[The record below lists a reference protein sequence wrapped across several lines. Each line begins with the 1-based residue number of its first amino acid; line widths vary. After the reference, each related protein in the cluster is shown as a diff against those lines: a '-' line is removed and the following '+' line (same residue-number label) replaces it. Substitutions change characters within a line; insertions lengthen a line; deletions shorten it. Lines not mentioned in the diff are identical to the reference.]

1 MHPPFLKMVRSVLAV
16 VAGGVLL
23 PSAVAAQ
30 EWGQPWADPQDRPP
44 RVDVSA
50 SIGFLAPTDWSDLVL
65 LGSISSTSGVIEQ
78 VLVRDLHVDP
88 DQELGAAVTYWRGK
102 YGFRVQGGYSSSSV
116 LIGGPLAGPDAAS
129 AADGLLSV
137 GVDTWLYDVRGTI
150 GFLEYTPRQW
160 VWPYAFFGFGGITYD
175 LERRISPPLLTFIE
189 RGRTGTGNEPDVVV
203 ADRGREFLL
212 AVDELALETV
222 FAVNFGIGT
231 DFRIPIGPGGIGLR
245 LELSD
250 HVASSPVALRIEDI
264 RRSGALA
271 SDTGVRF
278 GLVHHLRA
286 AAGIVVQV
294 GR

>member
-1 MHPPFLKMVRSVLAV
+1 MVPSVAAL
-16 VAGGVLL
+16 VLL
-23 PSAVAAQ
+23 PSALTAQ
-30 EWGQPWADPQDRPP
+30 DWGQPWADPQDRPP

-50 SIGFLAPTDWSDLVL
+50 TIGFLAPTDWSDLVL
-65 LGSISSTSGVIEQ
+65 LGSVSSTSGVVEQ
-78 VLVRDLHVDP
+78 VLVRDLQVDP
-88 DQELGAAVTYWRGK
+88 DKELGAAVTYWRGR

-116 LIGGPLAGPDAAS
+116 IIGGPLAGPDAAPGG
-129 AADGLLSV
+129 DGLLSV
-137 GVDTWLYDVRGTI
+137 DVDTWLYDIRGTI
-150 GFLEYTPRQW
+150 GFLEYAPTRW

-189 RGRTGTGNEPDVVV
+189 GGRAGGDAAPDVVV
-203 ADRGREFLL
+203 VEDGGREFLL

-222 FAVNFGIGT
+222 FALNFGVGT
-231 DFRIPIGPGGIGLR
+231 DFRIPLGPGGLGLR

-250 HVASSPVALRIEDI
+250 HVASSPVGLRIEEI
-264 RRSGALA
+264 RRSGTLS

>member
-1 MHPPFLKMVRSVLAV
+1 MHAPFLKVVRLGPIVIALLL
-16 VAGGVLL
+16 LL
-23 PSAVAAQ
+23 PASLAAQ
-30 EWGQPWADPQDRPP
+30 GWDQPWADPQDRPP

-65 LGSISSTSGVIEQ
+65 LGSISSTSGVVEQ
-78 VLVRDLHVDP
+78 VLVRDLQVDP
-88 DQELGAAVTYWRGK
+88 DQEVGAAVTYWRGK
-102 YGFRVQGGYSSSSV
+102 YGFRVQAGYSSSSV
-116 LIGGPLAGPDAAS
+116 IIGGPLSGIDPALTG
-129 AADGLLSV
+129 DGLLSV
-137 GVDTWLYDVRGTI
+137 GVDTWLYDIRGTI
-150 GFLEYTPRQW
+150 GFLEYEPQRW
-160 VWPYAFFGFGGITYD
+160 VWPYGFFGFGGITYD

-189 RGRTGTGNEPDVVV
+189 GGRNGTADSDLVIVG
-203 ADRGREFLL
+203 DRGREFLL

-222 FAVNFGIGT
+222 FAVNFGVGT
-231 DFRIPIGPGGIGLR
+231 DFRIPLGPGGIGVR

-250 HVASSPVALRIEDI
+250 HVASSPVGLRIEDL
-264 RRSGALA
+264 RRSGTLA